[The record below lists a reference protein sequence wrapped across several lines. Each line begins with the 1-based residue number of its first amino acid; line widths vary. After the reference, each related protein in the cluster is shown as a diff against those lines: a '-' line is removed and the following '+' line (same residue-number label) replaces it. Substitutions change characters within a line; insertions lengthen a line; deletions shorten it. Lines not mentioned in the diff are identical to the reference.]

1 METCSPARWARL
13 KYQKLKGPE
22 RWGTRRVAN
31 LGGDLWGSET
41 CVSKGS
47 SSPPRS
53 NARRIQGYIYREKA
67 NKWSLGTPA
76 WPGALMKVTWVGRTP
91 QI

>member
-1 METCSPARWARL
+1 MTGRNVGGKELWKHAAQTGRQGSSTRRSS
-13 KYQKLKGPE
+13 KVSGPE

-53 NARRIQGYIYREKA
+53 NARRVQGYIYRESK
-67 NKWSLGTPA
+67 
-76 WPGALMKVTWVGRTP
+76 
-91 QI
+91 